1 MSAPPSPNAPQILEA
16 QADFALNLLREVSM
30 DDCSCIVSPFSVA
43 VSLSMVYAGAK
54 EKTGEEIGKLL
65 AKGAPESEVHNY
77 FGALL
82 KSVTNGQKNSS
93 NTLETVNKVYMKKGF
108 SVKSAFKGQIEQN
121 YGGQLET
128 VDFEN
133 SEGTAKRINN
143 FVKEATHQKIR
154 DLITPNALDKETRL
168 VLINAL
174 YFKGTWAVTFKSQLT
189 VEAKFHVDEKTTK
202 QLEMMHLKA
211 ALIYSE
217 DTQLQLLGM
226 PYKGEKEFMFVLLP
240 KERFGLAKLLA
251 QLDGKKLVELI
262 KNWYK
267 CTVKVEL
274 PKFTLEATHKL
285 NKPLTKM
292 GMATAFTDSAN
303 FGGISAEEPLLISEV
318 VQKAFIEVNE
328 EGTVAA
334 AATAKNVRYCSSS
347 PGKEYSFVADHPF
360 CVFLIRDD
368 TVLFSAI
375 FRK

>member
-1 MSAPPSPNAPQILEA
+1 MSAPPSPNSAQILEA
-16 QADFALNLLREVSM
+16 QADFALNLLREVST

-54 EKTGEEIGKLL
+54 EKTGEEMGKLL

-93 NTLETVNKVYMKKGF
+93 NTLETVNKVYVKKGF

-133 SEGTAKRINN
+133 SEGTAKTINN
-143 FVKEATHQKIR
+143 FVKKATHQKIR
-154 DLITPNALDKETRL
+154 DLITPNALDKNTRL

-211 ALIYSE
+211 SLIYSE

-251 QLDGKKLVELI
+251 QLDGKKLMELI

-285 NKPLTKM
+285 NKPLTNM
-292 GMATAFTDSAN
+292 GMATAFTDGAN
-303 FGGISAEEPLLISEV
+303 FGGITAEEPLLISEV

-347 PGKEYSFVADHPF
+347 PGKEYRFVADHPF

>member
-1 MSAPPSPNAPQILEA
+1 MSSPPSPNAPQILEA
-16 QADFALNLLREVSM
+16 QADFALNLLREVST
-30 DDCSCIVSPFSVA
+30 DDRSCIVSPFSVA

-202 QLEMMHLKA
+202 QLEMMQLKA
-211 ALIYSE
+211 FLIYSE
-217 DTQLQLLGM
+217 NTQLQLLGM

-251 QLDGKKLVELI
+251 QLDGQKLMELI

-285 NKPLTKM
+285 NKTLTKM

-328 EGTVAA
+328 EGTL
-334 AATAKNVRYCSSS
+334 S
-347 PGKEYSFVADHPF
+347 PQQPQQ
-360 CVFLIRDD
+360 RM
-368 TVLFSAI
+368 
-375 FRK
+375 